1 MAYEDIN
8 DLNRRTAD
16 KVLKNK
22 VCNIDKIQNMM
33 NINMDLPQRFIIFL
47 TKQLQLVL
55 LKKNLCKMNN

>member
-16 KVLKNK
+16 KVLNNK

>member
-16 KVLKNK
+16 KVLNNK

-33 NINMDLPQRFIIFL
+33 NINMDLPQRFIIF
-47 TKQLQLVL
+47 
-55 LKKNLCKMNN
+55 